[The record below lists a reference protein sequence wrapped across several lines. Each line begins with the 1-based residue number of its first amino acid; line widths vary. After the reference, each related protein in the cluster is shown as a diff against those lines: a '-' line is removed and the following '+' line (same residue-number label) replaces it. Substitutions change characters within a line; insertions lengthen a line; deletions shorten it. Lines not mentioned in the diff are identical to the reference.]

1 MPVFRL
7 KWPFGLIYIKTNTKK
22 SIMQLIKTTVS
33 EHVGVITINNDEK
46 RNALSLDLL
55 QEFCLAF
62 DYLEREKARVV
73 VIRSNPGAQVWS
85 AGLDISELPEPGKD
99 PLPYNH
105 PLEQVMRRIEDFPA
119 PVIAMIEGTVWGGGC
134 DMAFTC
140 DILIGSS
147 NCSFAITPA
156 KIGVPYNVVGLTH
169 FLNIVEMNI
178 AKEMFFTAK
187 PITSDRAYNL
197 GIINHLIAVEEL
209 ESFTMKMA
217 RDISLNSPLAIAV
230 IKQQLNLLGKA
241 RPMNASIFEQI
252 TELRRRAY
260 NSFDFLEGKRA
271 FFEKRHPVFKG
282 K

>member
-7 KWPFGLIYIKTNTKK
+7 KWPFGLIYLKINTKK

-62 DYLEREKARVV
+62 DYLEREEARVV

-252 TELRRRAY
+252 TELRRKAY

-271 FFEKRHPVFKG
+271 FLEKRHPVFKG